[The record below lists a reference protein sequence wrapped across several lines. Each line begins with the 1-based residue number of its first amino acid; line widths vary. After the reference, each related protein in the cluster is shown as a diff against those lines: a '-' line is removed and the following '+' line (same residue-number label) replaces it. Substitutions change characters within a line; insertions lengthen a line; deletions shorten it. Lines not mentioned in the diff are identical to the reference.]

1 VDTYWQN
8 GISACAVC
16 DGSSPLFRNKP
27 VAGAPRGGWR
37 PAAARAGA
45 LMMMSAADGAA
56 GRQLA
61 QAGGTHQQRPAC
73 AAVIGGGDVA
83 MEEALFLAKYASKVY
98 IVHR

>member
-1 VDTYWQN
+1 
-8 GISACAVC
+8 
-16 DGSSPLFRNKP
+16 
-27 VAGAPRGGWR
+27 
-37 PAAARAGA
+37 
-45 LMMMSAADGAA
+45 MMMSAADGAA